1 MAVLHYVEIEN
12 FKTFSKK
19 VRIELSHPAVII
31 GPNNSGKTSVI
42 QALSLWDRGVKSW
55 VEKKGDTG
63 STKERERYSA
73 GINRL
78 NILEV
83 PVGETRFFWN
93 GTHVRQG
100 KENVKLTINLGI
112 EYNGKIVDC
121 PFFFTYRDPEVIYS
135 RPDEPIMKDLE
146 LIKYAS
152 ALNFNMLYPMS
163 GIESEETIFHDGWIK
178 KLLGQGQTAQVLR
191 NICYRVAEADRSN
204 GSHDWEKIT
213 ALMQRLFLVNINKP
227 VLVESKGSIIVV
239 TYRPESS
246 STVLD
251 ISIAGRGLQQ
261 VLLILAYIYW
271 HKNSII
277 LIDEPDAHLEILRQ
291 RQIFAILKRTA
302 EENGSQVVIATHS
315 EAILDDAV
323 DTNLTLLFLNGI
335 ADNLADKRDMR
346 NALRTYGIEHY
357 YKAKVHPRIFYIEGS
372 TDIAILNE
380 LAVLLKHEKAEKIL
394 NDKLNPYYTQNIEPE
409 DNLDNQLDR
418 TGGAFNRN
426 HLDHFK
432 ALKAFVPE
440 LKGFAIFDNDNRNR
454 SDIIT
459 DAIATVFWKEYEIEN
474 YFITPEVLVKFIE
487 DRYKNTEPNL
497 FMHED
502 VETFRQALNEVL
514 LLKVFDNSLEVLE
527 QYHKGGKDLKR
538 FMLRNTKMSD
548 FAEAVFRRYAEKM
561 GQPILL
567 AKGEFYRL
575 VSFCPEKEIPKEVPE
590 KLNMLVKYLEYT
602 DARFI

>member
-1 MAVLHYVEIEN
+1 MAILHYVEIEN

-19 VRIELSHPAVII
+19 IRIELSHPAVII

-55 VEKKGDTG
+55 YEKKGDTN

-83 PVGETRFFWN
+83 PVGETKFFWN
-93 GTHVRQG
+93 ETHVRQDR
-100 KENVKLTINLGI
+100 ENVKLTISLGV
-112 EYNGKIVDC
+112 EYKGKIVDC

-135 RPDEPIMKDLE
+135 RPDEAILKDME
-146 LIKYAS
+146 LIRYVS

-191 NICYRVAEADRSN
+191 NICYRVAESGN
-204 GSHDWEKIT
+204 SSGSSDWEKIT
-213 ALMQRLFLVNINKP
+213 ALMRRLFLVNINKP
-227 VLVESKGSIIVV
+227 ELVESKGSIIML
-239 TYRPESS
+239 TYRPENS
-246 STVLD
+246 STILD
-251 ISIAGRGLQQ
+251 ISLAGRGLQQ

-291 RQIFAILKRTA
+291 RQIFAILRKTA

-323 DTNLTLLFLNGI
+323 DTNLTLLFLNGT
-335 ADNLADKRDMR
+335 ADNVANKRDMR

-357 YKAKVHPRIFYIEGS
+357 YTAKIHPRILYIEGS
-372 TDIAILNE
+372 TDVEILRG
-380 LAVLLKHEKAEKIL
+380 LAARLGHGAAERIL
-394 NDKLNPYYTQNIEPE
+394 GDKLNFYYTQNIEPE
-409 DNLDNQLDR
+409 DSLENRLDR
-418 TGGAFNRN
+418 AGGAFSRN
-426 HLDHFK
+426 HLDHFN

-440 LKGFAIFDNDNRNR
+440 LKGFALFDGDSKNRADIFGDA
-454 SDIIT
+454 IIT
-459 DAIATVFWKEYEIEN
+459 MFWKEYEIEN
-474 YFITPEVLVKFIE
+474 YFINPEVLVKFVE
-487 DRYKNTEPNL
+487 DRRKKQGQELFIYEDTEI
-497 FMHED
+497 FMQTLDEI
-502 VETFRQALNEVL
+502 L
-514 LLKVFDNSLEVLE
+514 LHKVFDNNAEILE
-527 QYHKGGKDLKR
+527 QYRKGTGSVKR
-538 FMLRNTKMSD
+538 FMLRSVKMSD
-548 FAEAVFRRYAEKM
+548 FAEEVFRRYAEKM
-561 GQPILL
+561 DQPMLL

-575 VSFCPEKEIPKEVPE
+575 IPFCPAGEIPSEVTE
-590 KLNMLVKYLEYT
+590 KLDRLVQYLEYCG
-602 DARFI
+602 AP

>member
-1 MAVLHYVEIEN
+1 MAILHYVEIEN
-12 FKTFSKK
+12 FKTFSGKIH
-19 VRIELSHPAVII
+19 IELSHPAVII

-55 VEKKGDTG
+55 VEKKGDTN

-93 GTHVRQG
+93 GTRVRQG
-100 KENVKLTINLGI
+100 KGNVKLTINLGI
-112 EYNGKIVDC
+112 EYKGKVVDC

-152 ALNFNMLYPMS
+152 GLNFNMLYPMS

-191 NICYRVAEADRSN
+191 NICYRVAEADNNN
-204 GSHDWEKIT
+204 GTHDWGKIT
-213 ALMQRLFLVNINKP
+213 ALMRRLFLVHINRP
-227 VLVESKGSIIVV
+227 VLIESKGSIIVV
-239 TYRPESS
+239 TYRPENN

-251 ISIAGRGLQQ
+251 ISLAGRGLQQ

-291 RQIFAILKRTA
+291 RQVFAILKKTA
-302 EENGSQVVIATHS
+302 EENGSQVIIATHS

-323 DTNLTLLFLNGI
+323 DTNLTLLFLNGTV
-335 ADNLADKRDMR
+335 DNLANKRDMR

-372 TDIAILNE
+372 TDIVILRE
-380 LAVLLKHEKAEKIL
+380 LAVLLGHKRAEKVL
-394 NDKLNPYYTQNIEPE
+394 SDKLNPYYTQNIEPE
-409 DNLDNQLDR
+409 DNLENQLDR
-418 TGGAFNRN
+418 AGGAFNRN
-426 HLDHFK
+426 HLDHFN

-440 LKGFAIFDNDNRNR
+440 LKGFALFDGDNKNR
-454 SDIIT
+454 TDIRGNTIIT
-459 DAIATVFWKEYEIEN
+459 MFWKEYEIEN
-474 YFITPEVLVKFIE
+474 YFINPEVLIKFIE
-487 DRYKNTEPNL
+487 DRHKKAEQDL

-502 VETFRQALNEVL
+502 VEIFIQALNEVL
-514 LLKVFDNSLEVLE
+514 LSKVFDNSSEVLE
-527 QYHKGGKDLKR
+527 QYYKGGKDLKR
-538 FMLRNTKMSD
+538 LLFRNTKMSE
-548 FAEAVFRRYAEKM
+548 FAEEVFRRYAEKM
-561 GQPILL
+561 NQPILL

-575 VSFCPEKEIPKEVPE
+575 VPFCPAEEIPKEVPE
-590 KLNMLVKYLEYT
+590 KLDMLVQYLEFD
-602 DARFI
+602 DA

>member
-1 MAVLHYVEIEN
+1 MAILHYVEIEN

-19 VRIELSHPAVII
+19 IRIALTHPAVII

-55 VEKKGDTG
+55 LEKKGDTN
-63 STKERERYSA
+63 SSKERERYSA

-93 GTHVRQG
+93 GTRVRQG
-100 KENVKLTINLGI
+100 KENVNLTINLGI
-112 EYNGKIVDC
+112 EYKGEIADC

-135 RPDEPIMKDLE
+135 RPGKSIMNNPE

-152 ALNFNMLYPMS
+152 TLQFNMLYPMS

-191 NICYRVAEADRSN
+191 NICYRVTEADHSSN
-204 GSHDWEKIT
+204 SHDWDKIT
-213 ALMQRLFLVNINKP
+213 ELMRRLFLVNINKP
-227 VLVESKGSIIVV
+227 ELVESKGSIITV
-239 TYRPESS
+239 TYKPLNS

-251 ISIAGRGLQQ
+251 ISLAGRGLQQ
-261 VLLILAYIYW
+261 VLLILAYLYW

-291 RQIFAILKRTA
+291 RQIFTILKKIA
-302 EENGSQVVIATHS
+302 EENGSQVIIATHS

-323 DTNLTLLFLNGI
+323 DTNLTLLFLNGT
-335 ADNLADKRDMR
+335 ADNLADKTDMR

-372 TDIAILNE
+372 TDLEILRA
-380 LAVLLKHEKAEKIL
+380 LASRLEHREAEKVLGGAL
-394 NDKLNPYYTQNIEPE
+394 NSYYTQNTEPE
-409 DNLDNQLDR
+409 DNIENQLDR
-418 TGGAFNRN
+418 MGGAFNRN
-426 HLDHFK
+426 HLAHFN

-440 LKGFAIFDNDNRNR
+440 LKGFALFDGDNYNR
-454 SDIIT
+454 TDIIN

-474 YFITPEVLVKFIE
+474 YFLSPQVMIDFIRDRQKKPEQ
-487 DRYKNTEPNL
+487 DL
-497 FMHED
+497 FRHED
-502 VETFRQALNEVL
+502 VEIFKQVLDEVL
-514 LLKVFDNSLEVLE
+514 LEKIFDNSRDVLE
-527 QYHKGGKDLKR
+527 QYYKGGRDLKR
-538 FMLRNTKMSD
+538 LLLRSFKMSGL
-548 FAEAVFRRYAEKM
+548 AEEVFRRYAEKM
-561 GQPILL
+561 NQPVALT
-567 AKGEFYRL
+567 KGEFYRL
-575 VSFCPEKEIPKEVPE
+575 VPFCPAEEIPKEVPE
-590 KLNMLVKYLEYT
+590 KLDMLVRYLDY
-602 DARFI
+602 AGG

>member
-19 VRIELSHPAVII
+19 IRIELSHPAVII

-55 VEKKGDTG
+55 VEKKGDTN

-93 GTHVRQG
+93 GTRVRQG
-100 KENVKLTINLGI
+100 KENVKFTINLGI
-112 EYNGKIVDC
+112 EYKGKIVDC

-152 ALNFNMLYPMS
+152 TLNFNMLYPMS

-191 NICYRVAEADRSN
+191 NICYRVAEADNNN
-204 GSHDWEKIT
+204 GTHDWDKII
-213 ALMQRLFLVNINKP
+213 ALMQRLFLVNINRP
-227 VLVESKGSIIVV
+227 VLVESRGSIIVV
-239 TYRPESS
+239 TYRPENS
-246 STVLD
+246 STILD
-251 ISIAGRGLQQ
+251 ISLAGRGLQQ

-291 RQIFAILKRTA
+291 RQIFAILKKTA
-302 EENGSQVVIATHS
+302 EENGSQVIIATHS

-323 DTNLTLLFLNGI
+323 DTNLTLLFLNGT

-357 YKAKVHPRIFYIEGS
+357 YKAKVHPRILYIEGS
-372 TDIAILNE
+372 TDIAILRE
-380 LAVLLKHEKAEKIL
+380 LAALLGHEDAERVLS
-394 NDKLNPYYTQNIEPE
+394 DKLNPYYTQNIEPE

-418 TGGAFNRN
+418 AGGAFNRN
-426 HLDHFK
+426 HLDHFN

-440 LKGFAIFDNDNRNR
+440 LKGFALFDGDNKNR
-454 SDIIT
+454 ADIEGNAIIT
-459 DAIATVFWKEYEIEN
+459 MFWKEYEIEN
-474 YFITPEVLVKFIE
+474 YFINPEVLVKFIE
-487 DRYKNTEPNL
+487 DRHKKTEQDL

-502 VETFRQALNEVL
+502 VGIFMQALNGVL
-514 LLKVFDNSLEVLE
+514 LSMVFDNSSEVLE
-527 QYHKGGKDLKR
+527 QYYKGGKDLR
-538 FMLRNTKMSD
+538 RLLLRNTKMSE
-548 FAEAVFRRYAEKM
+548 FTEEVFRRYAGKM
-561 GQPILL
+561 NQPMLL
-567 AKGEFYRL
+567 TKGEFYRL
-575 VSFCPEKEIPKEVPE
+575 VPFCPAEEIPKEVRE
-590 KLNMLVKYLEYT
+590 KLNMLVQYLEYD
-602 DARFI
+602 DA